1 MAQAAAGTA
10 EYYFRTRHSSSL
22 SKHWPLF
29 TEYGSSLPCSQE
41 PEIRESILS
50 QNESS
55 QFNNDF
61 AILPSIAAS
70 GPLSSGSQ
78 TVIEQTYTGLGPRI
92 RTFSLFVWVSLESDK
107 LSTLP
112 CKLSHDCHRVSGC
125 MPTSDKIESKYVTK
139 HFTHEATYTNHTIFK
154 FTKYADTLS
163 KIRRKQNKVAVLRK
177 YVCGIQSLVLCRAW
191 KRTLHSH
198 LQCSS
203 WKYQ

>member
-1 MAQAAAGTA
+1 MSKWKCVLKHGESKAK
-10 EYYFRTRHSSSL
+10 RTPYSANVSRDFLLRLLWHKQQPGQRSTTS
-22 SKHWPLF
+22 
-29 TEYGSSLPCSQE
+29 E
-41 PEIRESILS
+41 PDIRPACQNTDRFS
-50 QNESS
+50 QNTEVHCRVHKNLKLENLSYESS

-154 FTKYADTLS
+154 FTKYADTVP
-163 KIRRKQNKVAVLRK
+163 KIRRK
-177 YVCGIQSLVLCRAW
+177 
-191 KRTLHSH
+191 
-198 LQCSS
+198 
-203 WKYQ
+203 